1 MIEVFLPTSFQQAL
15 IAVTLSLSL
24 LLYPVSFA
32 PRVRAHTV
40 KMISLLL
47 IVSVTLLADHWSTYF
62 AAIFIISTSVTELDF
77 LLSLASII
85 RGGRKPTMGTAPP
98 SLADSKPRQRTA
110 MEYKILNTLWTK
122 QVNKWPDFSL
132 LFTFKLGPGSP
143 EFAGFREAGGK
154 LIGERLIFETPDGQ
168 YFLTRTGYDYC
179 KNHYKEFPSDQWW
192 PEETINTENLAKVVP
207 S

>member
-85 RGGRKPTMGTAPP
+85 RGGRK
-98 SLADSKPRQRTA
+98 
-110 MEYKILNTLWTK
+110 
-122 QVNKWPDFSL
+122 QV
-132 LFTFKLGPGSP
+132 
-143 EFAGFREAGGK
+143 AGFQSSLHFQAWAR
-154 LIGERLIFETPDGQ
+154 
-168 YFLTRTGYDYC
+168 
-179 KNHYKEFPSDQWW
+179 
-192 PEETINTENLAKVVP
+192 VP
-207 S
+207 RICWL